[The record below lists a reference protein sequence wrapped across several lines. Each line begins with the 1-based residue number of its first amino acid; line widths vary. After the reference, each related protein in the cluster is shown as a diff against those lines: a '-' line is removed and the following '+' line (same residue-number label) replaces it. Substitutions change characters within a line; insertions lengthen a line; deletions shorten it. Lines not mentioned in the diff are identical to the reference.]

1 MVLSDVVVFLTTHL
15 TSLQFLLMNDLNFA
29 DLWVLGV
36 SSSGCLAHHQK
47 QQQSKNSFSDQ
58 RVQRVPSAI
67 KEHSSSN
74 NQRVFLQQ
82 AKKEFHLLLLLL
94 LLLFLRIELL
104 RLCINGHG
112 C

>member
-1 MVLSDVVVFLTTHL
+1 MVLSGVVVFLTTHL

-29 DLWVLGV
+29 NLWVLGV
-36 SSSGCLAHHQK
+36 SSSSCLAHHQK
-47 QQQSKNSFSDQ
+47 QQQSKNSCGIQ

-82 AKKEFHLLLLLL
+82 AKKEFHLLLLL
-94 LLLFLRIELL
+94 FLRIELL
-104 RLCINGHG
+104 RLCINGYG
-112 C
+112 CCG